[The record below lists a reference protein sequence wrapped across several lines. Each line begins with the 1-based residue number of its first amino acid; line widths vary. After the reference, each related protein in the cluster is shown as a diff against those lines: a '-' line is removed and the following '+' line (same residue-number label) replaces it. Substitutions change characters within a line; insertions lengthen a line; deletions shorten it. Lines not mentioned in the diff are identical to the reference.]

1 MNLRPELL
9 PPATD
14 QERLAEIGEE
24 IERIADLARRGR
36 RSAADEAIAAFNA
49 RTGHDYA
56 LHDFVEYCGSR
67 SLEEFAREAARPA
80 WPRIPDITRP
90 ELVEIVR
97 RILAADRE
105 TDFYLELFQCN
116 TPHPGASDLIFNP
129 PADLDGGSAEAIVDA
144 ALSYRAIAL

>member
-24 IERIADLARRGR
+24 IERIADLAGRGR
-36 RSAADEAIAAFNA
+36 RPAADEAIAAFNA
-49 RTGHDYA
+49 RTGHDYV
-56 LHDFVEYCGSR
+56 LHDFVAYHGSR

-80 WPRIPDITRP
+80 RPRIPDITRP
-90 ELVEIVR
+90 ELVEIVH
-97 RILAADRE
+97 RILAADPE
-105 TDFYLELFQCN
+105 TDFYLRLFECN

-129 PADLDGGSAEAIVDA
+129 PAHLDGGSAEAIVDA
-144 ALSYRAIAL
+144 ALSYRAVAL